1 DIAGQTGTSYS
12 VSNAVAGANYYRIRF
27 TSGVCSEVYSN
38 VITIYYKDCTIIKG
52 TPQDTT
58 AGAQRIPF
66 EVIAYPNPSD
76 NYFNFDVRGAGTGNI
91 TLLIYDMA
99 GKLVEQQELAPEAFK
114 AEQVGQRYPSGVYNV
129 IVMQDDK
136 TKSLRIIKK

>member
-1 DIAGQTGTSYS
+1 
-12 VSNAVAGANYYRIRF
+12 
-27 TSGVCSEVYSN
+27 
-38 VITIYYKDCTIIKG
+38 
-52 TPQDTT
+52 
-58 AGAQRIPF
+58 

-76 NYFNFDVRGAGTGNI
+76 TYFHFDVRGEGTGKI

-129 IVMQDDK
+129 IVMQDGK